1 VGRPDLHLHDL
12 RHTGNTL
19 AAATGASTKELM
31 ARMGHAN
38 PRAALIYQH
47 ATRDRDAA
55 IAAALS
61 DLAKPAKVTGI
72 ASSQTAVPTRDGAR
86 EGHDTSM

>member
-19 AAATGASTKELM
+19 TAITGASTKEQM
-31 ARMGHAN
+31 ARMRQAS

-47 ATRDRDAA
+47 ATEDRDAA

-61 DLAKPAKVTGI
+61 ELAKPAEVIGI
-72 ASSQTAVPTRDGAR
+72 ASSQTAVSTRDGAR
-86 EGHDTSM
+86 EGHDTST